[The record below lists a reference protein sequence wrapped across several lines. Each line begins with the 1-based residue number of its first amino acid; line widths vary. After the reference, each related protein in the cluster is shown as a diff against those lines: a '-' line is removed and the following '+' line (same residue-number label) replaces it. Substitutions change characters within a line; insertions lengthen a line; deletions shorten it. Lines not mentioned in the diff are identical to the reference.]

1 MARIFVCH
9 AFEDFHLATQIKLN
23 LKPDEIQEILQ
34 TDYERRDEIN
44 QHEAIIQKIQDC
56 NLFVLVWTQNA
67 ELSPEVMF
75 EWTNALNLHIDFLV
89 CQFDDTPLPTVLQAS
104 KRIPFHSF
112 RQGLADLKQHLAG
125 FKTKLSGAGKIIG
138 TPANPPGEVVPPMQ
152 SLDGDSTE
160 IIEGPI
166 FVGTANSKKNI
177 EPEAEVTANLTPEPV
192 ETQPAPPGPREQS
205 GWEKTLQLSPT
216 RHRSKINF
224 RPEIVVPAVIFVI
237 LLILVILILAKK
249 EKSTRIFRTTATTIS
264 EQEVRQML
272 RKHDFFAL
280 DWNDQS
286 KGYSNEYVIE
296 EVAGNKII
304 HDETSGLTWQQAGS
318 EQPIESIKAEV
329 YVARINQQNFGGYND
344 WRLPTLDEAMTLME
358 PYLNPQELH
367 IDPIFRGL
375 WCIWTADRDEFGQRW
390 AINFYNR
397 PRTDFTE
404 DVYVRACR

>member
-23 LKPDEIQEILQ
+23 LKPDEIQELLQ
-34 TDYERRDEIN
+34 TDYERRDEAN
-44 QHEAIIQKIQDC
+44 QHEAIIQKMQDC
-56 NLFVLVWTQNA
+56 NFFVLVWTQNA

-89 CQFDDTPLPTVLQAS
+89 CQFDDTPLPTVLQES
-104 KRIPFHSF
+104 KRILFHSF
-112 RQGLADLKQHLAG
+112 RQGLAELKQYLAE
-125 FKTKLSGAGKIIG
+125 FNTKLSGRGKIIG
-138 TPANPPGEVVPPMQ
+138 TPASPPVEPVPPMQ
-152 SLDGDSTE
+152 SLAVDSTE
-160 IIEGPI
+160 VIEGPI
-166 FVGTANSKKNI
+166 FVGTANSKKMTD
-177 EPEAEVTANLTPEPV
+177 PETAVTANLTPEPV
-192 ETQPAPPGPREQS
+192 ETQPAPREQS
-205 GWEKTLQLSPT
+205 GWEKSFPLSPSP
-216 RHRSKINF
+216 RRSKINF
-224 RPEIVVPAVIFVI
+224 RPEIVIPAVIFVI

-249 EKSTRIFRTTATTIS
+249 EKSIRIFRTTATTIS

-286 KGYSNEYVIE
+286 KGYANEYVIE

-304 HDETSGLTWQQAGS
+304 YDETSGLTWQQAGS

-329 YVARINQQNFGGYND
+329 YVAQLNQLNFGGCND
-344 WRLPTLDEAMTLME
+344 WRLPTLEEAMTLME
-358 PYLNPQELH
+358 PYQNPQELH